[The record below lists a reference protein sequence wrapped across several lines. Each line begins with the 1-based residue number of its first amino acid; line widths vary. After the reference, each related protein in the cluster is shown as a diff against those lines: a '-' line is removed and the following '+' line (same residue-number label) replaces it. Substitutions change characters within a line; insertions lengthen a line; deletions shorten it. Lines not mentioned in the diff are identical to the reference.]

1 MKKCKCEITEG
12 VSGDES
18 LI

>member
-12 VSGDES
+12 VNGDES